1 MSKSP
6 FIYRE
11 SALSAETCDDMAL
24 QLNLLAP
31 NMDETGAPVRTYLY
45 NDDIIE
51 RLEFSL
57 EPLLEHVCAYY
68 GSQFKVIESIDIEWV
83 PTGANIN
90 AHSEN
95 SELVSNRWYKTK
107 NRDFTCVIFLS
118 SGAETLDDTES
129 EYDCLGGKL
138 QFVNYGFGI
147 VPQLGD
153 IICFPSDARFANS
166 TSKVHDGDLIQIRVH
181 ITSKVPYIHDISAFP
196 GTYKDW
202 F

>member
-1 MSKSP
+1 MSRSP
-6 FIYRE
+6 FMYVE
-11 SALSAETCDDMAL
+11 SAINPDTCDDMVL
-24 QLNLLAP
+24 QLNTLAP
-31 NMDETGAPVRTYLY
+31 NLDETGNPVRTHLY
-45 NDDIIE
+45 NDDVIE

-57 EPLLEHVCAYY
+57 EPILERMCSYY
-68 GSQFKVIESIDIEWV
+68 GSQFKCIESIELEWV
-83 PTGANIN
+83 PSGANIN

-95 SELVSNRWYKTK
+95 SELISNKWYKTK
-107 NRDFTCVIFLS
+107 NRDFTCIVFMS
-118 SGAETLDDTES
+118 SGTDNVSDD

-153 IICFPSDARFANS
+153 AICFPSDARFANS
-166 TSKVHDGDLIQIRVH
+166 TSRVHDGDLIQVRVH
-181 ITSKVPYIHDISAFP
+181 VTSKVPYIHDITAFP